1 MNEGLT
7 VLLSTAIGIGFL
19 HTLIG
24 VDHSLPFVVL
34 GRAQGWSV
42 RKLLTITTLCG
53 VGHVLS
59 SVILGAVGIGLG
71 VAAERLDWIE
81 SRRGEISAWLLIGF
95 GLAYAS
101 WAFYRSMR
109 NRPHRHVHF
118 HTKEGIHAHE
128 HRHESEH
135 LHPHEL
141 NRRAFTIWTLFIVF
155 VFGPCEPLIPLL
167 MVPALQH
174 EWYAVVLV
182 AVVFGVTT
190 VGTMLAVVL
199 AGFLGLRP
207 SFFSFFER
215 HVHVVAGLMI
225 AASGIA
231 IKAFGI

>member
-1 MNEGLT
+1 
-7 VLLSTAIGIGFL
+7 VLLTTAVGIGFL

-42 RKLLTITTLCG
+42 RKLSAITLLCG
-53 VGHVLS
+53 AGHVLS
-59 SVILGAVGIGLG
+59 SIVLGFLGIGLG
-71 VAAERLDWIE
+71 VAVERLKWIE
-81 SRRGEISAWLLIGF
+81 TGRGTISAWLLIGF

-101 WAFYRSMR
+101 WGLYRFLR

-118 HTKEGIHAHE
+118 HEDHQKHAHE
-128 HRHESEH
+128 HQHQREH
-135 LHPHEL
+135 LHPHQL
-141 NRRAFTIWTLFIVF
+141 NRRALTVWALFIVF

-174 EWYAVVLV
+174 QWAGVALV
-182 AVVFGVTT
+182 ALVFGFTT
-190 VGTMLAVVL
+190 IATMLLVVL
-199 AGFLGLRP
+199 AGFYGLRP
-207 SFFSFFER
+207 SFFALFER
-215 HVHVVAGLMI
+215 HVHLVAGLMI

>member
-1 MNEGLT
+1 MSEGLT
-7 VLLSTAIGIGFL
+7 VLLSTAVGIGFL

-42 RKLLTITTLCG
+42 RKLLTITALCG

-59 SVILGAVGIGLG
+59 SVILGLVGIGLG
-71 VAAERLDWIE
+71 VAAERLQWIE
-81 SRRGEISAWLLIGF
+81 TRRGEISAWLLIGF

-101 WAFYRSMR
+101 WALYRSMR

-118 HTKEGIHAHE
+118 HADEGIHAHE
-128 HRHESEH
+128 HQHQSEH
-135 LHPHEL
+135 LHPHQL
-141 NRRAFTIWTLFIVF
+141 DRRALTIWTLFIVF

-167 MVPALQH
+167 IVPALQH
-174 EWYAVVLV
+174 QWYGVALV
-182 AVVFGVTT
+182 AVVFGITT
-190 VGTMLAVVL
+190 VGTMLLVVF
-199 AGFLGLRP
+199 AGFHGLRP
-207 SFFSFFER
+207 AFFSFFER

-231 IKAFGI
+231 IKAFGL

>member
-7 VLLSTAIGIGFL
+7 VLLSTAVGIGFL

-42 RKLLTITTLCG
+42 RKLITITTLCG
-53 VGHVLS
+53 IGHVMS
-59 SVILGAVGIGLG
+59 SVILGFVGIGLG
-71 VAAERLDWIE
+71 VAAERLEWIE
-81 SRRGEISAWLLIGF
+81 SRRGEIAAWLLIGF
-95 GLAYAS
+95 GLAYAT
-101 WAFYRSMR
+101 WAFYRSLR

-118 HTKEGIHAHE
+118 HAEEVSHAHE
-128 HRHESEH
+128 HRHQSEH
-135 LHPHEL
+135 LHPHQL

-167 MVPALQH
+167 MVPALEH
-174 EWYAVVLV
+174 SWIGVALV
-182 AVVFGVTT
+182 AGVFGVAT
-190 VGTMLAVVL
+190 VGTMLLVVL
-199 AGFLGLRP
+199 AGFYGLRP
-207 SFFSFFER
+207 AFFALFER

>member
-1 MNEGLT
+1 M
-7 VLLSTAIGIGFL
+7 LLGTAVGIGFI

-59 SVILGAVGIGLG
+59 SVLLGLVGIALG
-71 VAAERLDWIE
+71 IAAERLEWIE

-95 GLAYAS
+95 GLAYAT
-101 WAFYRSMR
+101 WALYRSIR
-109 NRPHRHVHF
+109 NRPHRHAHF
-118 HTKEGIHAHE
+118 HVDEPSHAHE
-128 HRHESEH
+128 HRHENEH
-135 LHPHEL
+135 LHPHQL
-141 NRRAFTIWTLFIVF
+141 DRRALTVWTLFIVF

-167 MVPALQH
+167 MVPAFGH
-174 EWYAVVLV
+174 AWYGVVLV

-190 VGTMLAVVL
+190 VGTMAAVVL
-199 AGFLGLRP
+199 AGFYGLRP
-207 SFFSFFER
+207 FFFSFFER

-225 AASGIA
+225 AASGVA
-231 IKAFGI
+231 IKAFGL

>member
-7 VLLSTAIGIGFL
+7 VLLSTAVGIGFL

-42 RKLLTITTLCG
+42 RKLLTITALCG
-53 VGHVLS
+53 LGHVMS
-59 SVILGAVGIGLG
+59 SVVLGFVGIGLG
-71 VAAERLDWIE
+71 VAEERLEWIE
-81 SRRGEISAWLLIGF
+81 TCRGEISAWLLIGF

-101 WAFYRSMR
+101 WALYRSMR
-109 NRPHRHVHF
+109 NRPHRHAHF
-118 HTKEGIHAHE
+118 HADEGSHAHE
-128 HRHESEH
+128 HRHQSEH
-135 LHPHEL
+135 LHPHQL
-141 NRRAFTIWTLFIVF
+141 DRRALTIWTLFIVF

-174 EWYAVVLV
+174 QWYGVVLV
-182 AVVFGVTT
+182 AVVFGITT
-190 VGTMLAVVL
+190 VGTMVLVVL

-225 AASGIA
+225 AASGIV